1 MATVPAH
8 VIVVGCEKGGSG
20 KSTTSMHLIVALLRL
35 GYKVGTIDLDAR
47 QWTLTRYLSN
57 RATTL
62 QSGTPLPMPR
72 HFFLAPSENANRE
85 AAMQEDRV
93 RFEAIVGKLSKESDY
108 LVVDC
113 AGTDSYLARLAH
125 SYADTL
131 VTPVNDSFIDLDV
144 VAHVD
149 GRTGAILRPS
159 VYAEMVWEQR
169 KARARRDG
177 GSIDWVVMRNRL
189 SNIEANNKR
198 EMGEVLDKLA
208 KRIGFRLAPGF
219 SERVI
224 FRELFLQG
232 LTMLDV
238 FEQKPR
244 EWREAAYV
252 ARCRPAGSAR
262 ADQFTAVARTGTP
275 PRLRPT
281 RCSPA
286 VRSRRP
292 GSGDRR
298 SPGRRPGRRRCR
310 DAPATPPSCRHAAAR
325 WPEPPA

>member
-1 MATVPAH
+1 MLPLADIAQDYATASPAAAPASAH

-57 RATTL
+57 RAATV
-62 QSGTPLPMPR
+62 QRDRMALPMPR
-72 HFFLAPSENANRE
+72 HFFLAPSEKVNRE
-85 AAMQEDRV
+85 EAQEEDRI
-93 RFEAIVGKLSKESDY
+93 RFEAILGRLRGEADY
-108 LVVDC
+108 VVIDC
-113 AGTDSYLARLAH
+113 AGTDSFLARTAH

-131 VTPVNDSFIDLDV
+131 VTPVNDSFVDLDV

-149 GRTGAILRPS
+149 GRTGDILRPS
-159 VYAEMVWEQR
+159 VYAEMVWDQR
-169 KARARRDG
+169 KTRAKRDG
-177 GSIDWVVMRNRL
+177 GSIDWIVMRNRL
-189 SNIEANNKR
+189 SNLEANNKR

-238 FEQKPR
+238 FDQSAAASGGKPR
-244 EWREAAYV
+244 MSHVAARQEVRALINSLQLPERE
-252 ARCRPAGSAR
+252 P
-262 ADQFTAVARTGTP
+262 
-275 PRLRPT
+275 
-281 RCSPA
+281 
-286 VRSRRP
+286 
-292 GSGDRR
+292 RR
-298 SPGRRPGRRRCR
+298 S
-310 DAPATPPSCRHAAAR
+310 
-325 WPEPPA
+325 

>member
-1 MATVPAH
+1 MADLAEDRASGAPSVAPAPAH

-72 HFFLAPSENANRE
+72 HFFLAPSENVSRE
-85 AAMQEDRV
+85 AAMQEDRA
-93 RFEAIVGKLSKESDY
+93 RFEAIVGKLSRESDY

-149 GRTGAILRPS
+149 GRTGTILRPS

-169 KARARRDG
+169 KTRAKRDG

-198 EMGEVLDKLA
+198 EMGDVLDKLA
-208 KRIGFRLAPGF
+208 RRIGFRLAPGF

-244 EWREAAYV
+244 E
-252 ARCRPAGSAR
+252 
-262 ADQFTAVARTGTP
+262 TGAK
-275 PRLRPT
+275 PRM
-281 RCSPA
+281 SH
-286 VRSRRP
+286 V
-292 GSGDRR
+292 
-298 SPGRRPGRRRCR
+298 
-310 DAPATPPSCRHAAAR
+310 AAR
-325 WPEPPA
+325 QEVRALINSLQLPEREPRRV